1 MSASQLSIP
10 LNAIVEETPSG
21 TVSRIPSQPT
31 LFGGE
36 THEEHHGELP
46 PATAHSDYPRLRR
59 NSSVS
64 RVDVDFFDPAG
75 VQDLRRTMSQQL
87 GDSDE
92 QVEGRPSSISTDRT
106 LRVREDEPF
115 DLEKMLRR
123 AIRKYALLLLFMWR
137 IR

>member
-1 MSASQLSIP
+1 MSTSQPSIP

-21 TVSRIPSQPT
+21 TVSRMPSQPT
-31 LFGGE
+31 LFGAE
-36 THEEHHGELP
+36 TLEEEKDHGEHP
-46 PATAHSDYPRLRR
+46 PTTHPDFSRGRR

-75 VQDLRRTMSQQL
+75 VQDLRRTMSKQL

-92 QVEGRPSSISTDRT
+92 QAKGRPSSISTDET
-106 LRVREDEPF
+106 IRVREDEPF

-123 AIRKYALLLLFMWR
+123 AVRKYAL
-137 IR
+137 